1 MVARFFLPEEKLR
14 GQAFF
19 WRWSPKHW
27 RQPLAHR
34 GVYLVLLGVL
44 CAALAWPARQAIGR
58 SLRDPGL
65 LSCALL
71 VLMATGLYIGL
82 YGWYYPVGKGDRF
95 MGSLW
100 VPAVFLLCWT
110 AFGLPLPWVVLGVL
124 VYPGVVLTAR
134 WYARASE
141 RLEADFGDVVG
152 RR

>member
-1 MVARFFLPEEKLR
+1 LR

-44 CAALAWPARQAIGR
+44 CAALAWPARQEIGR
-58 SLRDPGL
+58 SLREPGL

-100 VPAVFLLCWT
+100 VPAVFLLCWA
-110 AFGLPLPWVVLGVL
+110 AFGLRQIQG
-124 VYPGVVLTAR
+124 AR
-134 WYARASE
+134 WRDAAYLGMHTLILLSLLLQAACIAWLFSQGHFLSTRN
-141 RLEADFGDVVG
+141 
-152 RR
+152 